1 MSGEPECDIHAA
13 IFVHFAESGAR
24 LQSTQQGSTLIGSQQ
39 WGDRM
44 KKYALG
50 FGLLF
55 LVIGGAYLLLSGDL
69 GGAFLL
75 GALGIGMSTMALV
88 VIHAMTTEG

>member
-1 MSGEPECDIHAA
+1 VGGEPECGFHAP

-24 LQSTQQGSTLIGSQQ
+24 LQSPYRDSTECGSQQ
-39 WGDRM
+39 RRDRM
-44 KKYALG
+44 TKYALG

-55 LVIGGAYLLLSGDL
+55 LVIGSVYLLLSGDL

-75 GALGIGMSTMALV
+75 GTLGIGMTTMALV

>member
-1 MSGEPECDIHAA
+1 
-13 IFVHFAESGAR
+13 
-24 LQSTQQGSTLIGSQQ
+24 
-39 WGDRM
+39 M
-44 KKYALG
+44 KRYALL

-55 LVIGGAYLLLSGDL
+55 LAIGSVYLLLSGDL

-75 GALGIGMSTMALV
+75 MALGIGMSTMALI

>member
-1 MSGEPECDIHAA
+1 
-13 IFVHFAESGAR
+13 
-24 LQSTQQGSTLIGSQQ
+24 
-39 WGDRM
+39 M

-55 LVIGGAYLLLSGDL
+55 LVIGSAYLLLSGDL

-75 GALGIGMSTMALV
+75 CTLGIGMTTMALV

>member
-1 MSGEPECDIHAA
+1 
-13 IFVHFAESGAR
+13 
-24 LQSTQQGSTLIGSQQ
+24 
-39 WGDRM
+39 M
-44 KKYALG
+44 KKYALA

-55 LVIGGAYLLLSGDL
+55 FTVGSVYFALSADL

-75 GALGIGMSTMALV
+75 VSLGIGMSTMALI

>member
-1 MSGEPECDIHAA
+1 
-13 IFVHFAESGAR
+13 
-24 LQSTQQGSTLIGSQQ
+24 
-39 WGDRM
+39 M

-55 LVIGGAYLLLSGDL
+55 LIIGIIYLVVSGDL

-75 GALGIGMSTMALV
+75 CTLGIGMTTMALV

>member
-1 MSGEPECDIHAA
+1 
-13 IFVHFAESGAR
+13 
-24 LQSTQQGSTLIGSQQ
+24 
-39 WGDRM
+39 M

-75 GALGIGMSTMALV
+75 GALGIGMSTMAFV

>member
-1 MSGEPECDIHAA
+1 
-13 IFVHFAESGAR
+13 
-24 LQSTQQGSTLIGSQQ
+24 
-39 WGDRM
+39 M
-44 KKYALG
+44 KKYAFG

-55 LVIGGAYLLLSGDL
+55 LVIGSAYLLLSGDL

-75 GALGIGMSTMALV
+75 GALGIGMSTMAFV